1 MSPKRRPRGEGSIYQ
16 RADGMWIGMVDLGYT
31 PDGRRKRRTVSSRDR
46 ATAIR
51 KFRELRKQVEA
62 SGGDMPTATMTVET
76 WMGHWLQDVAGAA
89 VRPRTLEEYR
99 GYVRRYI
106 NPILGRRRLDQVQPA
121 HVRALHRHI
130 IDTLELSPTTARQA
144 HAILVKALNDARRE
158 GHQTRDIGD
167 LMDPPKKAPGTRRA
181 LTVEEAVTLLRHV
194 NDDPFGSRW
203 AAALLL
209 GARQGEV
216 LGLEWD
222 RVDLTAGTVDLA
234 WQLQRLPHIHGCG
247 GKCGRKRAGNCPD
260 RKLAVR
266 RDFEYRHPAGE
277 TGGLVLTRPKS
288 RAGQR
293 LVPLMPAMVNIL
305 AAHRPDNATGLVWT
319 RADGRP
325 IDPKDDSH
333 AWHDA
338 LAGAG
343 VADVPLHS
351 ARHSTASLLR
361 RNGVDVATIG
371 LIMGHSSAVSTGAYL
386 HNDLTLPRAAM
397 EGLGRT
403 LALD

>member
-1 MSPKRRPRGEGSIYQ
+1 
-16 RADGMWIGMVDLGYT
+16 MVDLGFT

-46 ATAIR
+46 AVAVR

-62 SGGDMPTATMTVET
+62 TGGDMPTASMTVET
-76 WMGHWLQDVAGAA
+76 WMARWLNDIAGTR
-89 VRPRTLEEYR
+89 VRPRTLETYR

-106 NPILGRRRLDQVQPA
+106 NPVLGRRRLDQVKPE
-121 HVRALHRHI
+121 HVRAMHAHMDQI
-130 IDTLELSPTTARQA
+130 GLSPTTARQA

-167 LMDPPKKAPGTRRA
+167 LMDPPRKAPGTRRA
-181 LTVEEAVTLLRHV
+181 LTVEEAVQLLRHV

-222 RVDLTAGTVDLA
+222 RVNLAAGTVDLA
-234 WQLQRLPHIHGCG
+234 WQLQRLPHVHGCG
-247 GKCGRKRAGNCPD
+247 GKCGRKRAGNCPK
-260 RKLAVR
+260 RILAVR
-266 RDFEYRHPAGE
+266 RDFEYRHPDG
-277 TGGLVLTRPKS
+277 TDGGLVLTRPKS

-305 AAHRPDNATGLVWT
+305 EAHQPESATGLVWT

-333 AWHDA
+333 AWHKA
-338 LAGAG
+338 LAAAG
-343 VADVPLHS
+343 VADVPLH
-351 ARHSTASLLR
+351 ACRHTTASLLR
-361 RNGVDVATIG
+361 RNGVDIATIG
-371 LIMGHSSAVSTGAYL
+371 AIMGHSTAASTSAYL
-386 HNDLTLPRAAM
+386 HNDLTVPRAAM